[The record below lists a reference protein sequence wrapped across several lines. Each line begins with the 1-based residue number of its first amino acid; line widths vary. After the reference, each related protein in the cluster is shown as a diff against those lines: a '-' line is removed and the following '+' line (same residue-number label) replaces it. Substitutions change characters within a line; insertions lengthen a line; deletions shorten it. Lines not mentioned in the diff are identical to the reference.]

1 MKAQFSQFIL
11 LALLTCLAQACVAG
25 GVKPNVLW
33 IDIDDQSPWYSAH
46 GEQLIQ
52 TPNIDALAA
61 EGVVFRRAYAP
72 VPVCA
77 PTRSA
82 MMTGTYPIRAGTHDM
97 RSSRTPEYQI
107 HLPPGTKTLPELFRE
122 AGYETFAATKD
133 DFNFVYDRNA
143 LYSIGNKNAKAV
155 DAKNWKGSL
164 GGGSWRDV
172 AQGRPF
178 YGKIAIAG
186 GKSTRGLSTHLKS
199 MGLEPSRPDD
209 VRVPTQYPDIP
220 QVREHIATHY
230 NTILMTDHAL
240 GKVMAQLKEDGLWGN
255 TIIFLYSDHGSDLP
269 RSKEFV
275 YHEGLQVPFIV
286 AAPGLTTEIRHGS
299 RRDDIVNLMDI
310 TATSLA
316 LAGLDVPDYMDSR
329 NVFDPEYHREYVFSS
344 ADRMSNVIDR
354 VRSVMGTEF
363 HYIRNFLTDRPLM
376 NWGHREMI
384 ALAAPEKSSFLTIR
398 KLAEAGKLTP
408 AQAAPYGPRVAEELY
423 HLPSDPDEVVNL
435 ASDPRYIGKLSEMRA
450 ALADWIADTDDKG
463 QYPRSKAA
471 LKEVTDRFPP
481 DWLRSPEFSYL
492 HDKADKAGPPAT
504 DKVKNIMDSTSTS
517 GKDKEEFRKIW

>member
-1 MKAQFSQFIL
+1 MKAQFNQFLL
-11 LALLTCLAQACVAG
+11 LALLTCLASVCVAD

-33 IDIDDQSPWYSAH
+33 IDIDDQSPWYSAYD
-46 GEQLIQ
+46 EQLIQ
-52 TPNIDALAA
+52 TPNIDALAS

-82 MMTGTYPIRAGTHDM
+82 MITGTYPIRTGTHDM
-97 RSSRTPEYQI
+97 RSGRTPEFQI
-107 HLPPGTKTLPELFRE
+107 HLPPDTKTLPELFRE

-143 LYSIGNKNAKAV
+143 LYSIGNEKAKAV
-155 DAKNWKGSL
+155 DAKNWKGSM

-172 AQGRPF
+172 TEGRPF

-186 GKSTRGLSTHLKS
+186 GKGTRDINAHLKS
-199 MGLEPSRPDD
+199 LGLEPVRPAN
-209 VRVPTQYPDIP
+209 VRVPAQYPDLP
-220 QVREHIATHY
+220 QVRKHIATHY

-240 GKVMAQLKEDGLWGN
+240 GEVMAQLKKDGLWGN

-286 AAPGLTTEIRHGS
+286 AAPGLTTAMRPGS
-299 RRDDIVNLMDI
+299 QRNDIVSLMDI
-310 TATSLA
+310 AATSLA
-316 LAGLDVPDYMDSR
+316 LAGLPVPGYMDSR
-329 NVFDPEYHREYVFSS
+329 NTFDPDYSREYVFSS

-408 AQAAPYGPRVAEELY
+408 AQAAPYGPRIAEELY

-435 ASDPRYIGKLSEMRA
+435 ASDPHYSGQLAEMRA
-450 ALADWIADTDDKG
+450 ALAAWIVDTGDKG

-471 LKEVTDRFPP
+471 MKEITDRYPLG
-481 DWLRSPEFSYL
+481 WLRSPEFQNL
-492 HDKADKAGPPAT
+492 QVKADTAAPEK
-504 DKVKNIMDSTSTS
+504 
-517 GKDKEEFRKIW
+517 GK